1 MVKRSLAEYYIRGK
15 FSLINRDLAHIIHS
29 DSHKAPLRTINTK
42 FLVQINK
49 YIQKKG
55 RKKVRI
61 LFLS

>member
-49 YIQKKG
+49 YI
-55 RKKVRI
+55 
-61 LFLS
+61 